1 MAAYYNL
8 WRVVKQLNFIGESGK
23 VCDLQDWSCL
33 NELEL
38 NFYTECE
45 GSHCFSIALMNESRS
60 GIFQHV
66 ILQAT
71 KFLRHRLPKGL
82 WLPSH
87 NILCLVSKYRI
98 M

>member
-1 MAAYYNL
+1 
-8 WRVVKQLNFIGESGK
+8 

-45 GSHCFSIALMNESRS
+45 GSHCFSIALINESRS

-71 KFLRHRLPKGL
+71 KFFATSVTKRIVVTIPQYFVFGFKISYHVILSIGL
-82 WLPSH
+82 
-87 NILCLVSKYRI
+87 
-98 M
+98 